1 MPDAARTGDVVTA
14 IDGAAAWVLIDRPE
28 AHNALSPEVIAG
40 ISAAINAAADASCSV
55 LVIRGSGGTLSA
67 GADLKYL
74 RAIRH
79 DPDAIRAY
87 ITSVGDTFGRLASAP
102 FVSVCVVER
111 YAVAGGCEL
120 LLACDLAVVS
130 EDAQIGDRHLEYGLL
145 PGAGGSARLPRVV
158 APAVARRLLLTGEM
172 IDGATAARI
181 GLASHVA
188 AADRIDATVGSLVG
202 RLLRHSPS
210 ALARMKRLYQNAV
223 ATDLVSGMESERE
236 MLIRHLTEDPAAAE
250 GLDAFAEHRPPD
262 FSRLRPAPSGSAPP
276 GAGRAGPASAGT
288 AT

>member
-40 ISAAINAAADASCSV
+40 ISAAINAAADAHCSV

-67 GADLKYL
+67 GADLKYV

-79 DPDAIRAY
+79 DPDALRAY
-87 ITSVGDTFGRLASAP
+87 ITSISETFERLASAA

-145 PGAGGSARLPRVV
+145 PGAGGSARLARAV

-188 AADRIDATVGSLVG
+188 VGDRVGATVDALVA
-202 RLLRHSPS
+202 RLLRHSPG
-210 ALARMKRLYQNAV
+210 ALARMKRLCQTA
-223 ATDLVSGMESERE
+223 AGTDLASGMENERQ
-236 MLIRHLTEDPAAAE
+236 MLIRHLTEDPAAVE
-250 GLDAFAEHRPPD
+250 GLDAFAEHRQPD
-262 FSRLRPAPSGSAPP
+262 FSRFRPGPSASAPP
-276 GAGRAGPASAGT
+276 GAGHAGPASAGT